1 MWKGKTRRK
10 ICIKTKIMIKR
21 GKGGGEEWGRNRKR
35 IEEKRRNRKNNHEDG
50 DDDVDEGE
58 RKKKEIQKK
67 RKSTRQI
74 KIKKKRK
81 QEKRAKQTTFSLFLS
96 RASITLP
103 TNNTL
108 PFPPFVCFIRHGIAS
123 CFIPASFF
131 VSHIINTFLALG
143 PSNAPSCLC
152 VSCFFCFG
160 KKMGLNISW
169 GN

>member
-10 ICIKTKIMIKR
+10 RWIKTKIMIKR
-21 GKGGGEEWGRNRKR
+21 GKGGGEEWGRKRRR
-35 IEEKRRNRKNNHEDG
+35 IEEKRRNRKKNHEDG
-50 DDDVDEGE
+50 DDDAVDERE
-58 RKKKEIQKK
+58 RKKKRNSQKEK
-67 RKSTRQI
+67 EHKAN
-74 KIKKKRK
+74 KKKRRK
-81 QEKRAKQTTFSLFLS
+81 ESKKKRREKQTTFSLFLS

-103 TNNTL
+103 QNNTL

-152 VSCFFCFG
+152 ASCSFLFWEENG
-160 KKMGLNISW
+160 S
-169 GN
+169 